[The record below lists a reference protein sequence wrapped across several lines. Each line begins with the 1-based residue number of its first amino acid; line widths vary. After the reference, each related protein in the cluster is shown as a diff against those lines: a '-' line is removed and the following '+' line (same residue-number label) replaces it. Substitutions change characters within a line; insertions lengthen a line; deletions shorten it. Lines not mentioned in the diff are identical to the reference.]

1 MNEDVIKKV
10 DKVWLTDT
18 AICIRT
24 SDGREASEQFADV
37 QRLNRATPEQ
47 RSNYKVTPYGIYW
60 PELDEDLSFEVFF
73 SEKQNNVLYD
83 LFIAHPELNASA
95 IARRLGMSQSLFAQ
109 YISGTKK
116 PSQERVNLILETIK
130 NIGRELVSAQF

>member
-1 MNEDVIKKV
+1 MNEDIIKKV

-60 PELDEDLSFEVFF
+60 PELDENLSFEVFF
-73 SEKQNNVLYD
+73 IEKQNNVLYD

>member
-1 MNEDVIKKV
+1 MNEDIIKKV

-24 SDGREASEQFADV
+24 SDGKEASEQFADV

-60 PELDEDLSFEVFF
+60 PELDENLSFEVFF

>member
-1 MNEDVIKKV
+1 MNEDIIKQV

-24 SDGREASEQFADV
+24 SDGREASEQFVDV

-60 PELDEDLSFEVFF
+60 PELDENLSFEVFF

>member
-1 MNEDVIKKV
+1 MNEDIIKKV

-60 PELDEDLSFEVFF
+60 SELDENLSFEVFF

>member
-1 MNEDVIKKV
+1 MNEDIIKKV

-60 PELDEDLSFEVFF
+60 PELGEDLSFEVFF

>member
-1 MNEDVIKKV
+1 MNEDIIKKV

-60 PELDEDLSFEVFF
+60 PELDENLSFEVFF

-116 PSQERVNLILETIK
+116 PSQERANLILETIK